1 MKGGRMKGGEIVRY
15 TGGAAAAEDDDDGC
29 GGWAATIRGKT
40 NKIAALIL
48 LASPVLAEAA
58 HTWVRNSEYGA
69 GYDRTIDAMY
79 EIFVILDNLAQDLV
93 GRQDTCTSLMDVGMG
108 MFGLK
113 NCQSGETRMR
123 GIIGSII
130 TYIQQYLGNDAA
142 TGWLTR
148 GLVTGALL
156 TSIRNY
162 ISRLLTK
169 IICTIYYFGNRGTI
183 ETWRIIKIVLSTTTQ
198 FVYDVGQSS
207 GKMALAFGGG
217 LVQYLTNL
225 PSQLRNDVPKD
236 MDVVDENIDNV
247 IMAHEDVDNVIEAV
261 DNLENVEYEED
272 DALIDDYENSD
283 EAEEDFQNVDET
295 VDMMIEY
302 LDYALRETENSDGEE
317 YLDHQM
323 LREGILRLSGRYD
336 EDQEVEDQIASQPIF
351 DYYDEEMD
359 YDSPLR
365 RATTHGG
372 IIKKKDIPFIKNLNK
387 SIQIIKKKYKLKKL
401 KKPKKPKK
409 PKKSKKI
416 MKAKKGTKKSNRAG
430 FINRYTRSNKKTSFT
445 PFIIKNLKTR
455 KHKNK
460 TRKCS

>member
-1 MKGGRMKGGEIVRY
+1 M
-15 TGGAAAAEDDDDGC
+15 
-29 GGWAATIRGKT
+29 
-40 NKIAALIL
+40 IL
-48 LASPVLAEAA
+48 LASPVLSKAA

-79 EIFVILDNLAQDLV
+79 EIFVILDNLTQDLV
-93 GRQDTCTSLMDVGMG
+93 GRQDTCTNLVDVGMG

-123 GIIGSII
+123 GIVGSII

-142 TGWLTR
+142 TGWLSR
-148 GLVTGALL
+148 GIVTGALL

-162 ISRLLTK
+162 ISQLLVK
-169 IICTIYYFGNRGTI
+169 IICTIYYFGNKGTI
-183 ETWRIIKIVLSTTTQ
+183 ETWRVIKIVLTTTTR

-236 MDVVDENIDNV
+236 MDVVDKNINNV

-261 DNLENVEYEED
+261 DNLENVEDEED
-272 DALIDDYENSD
+272 DALLDEYENSD
-283 EAEEDFQNVDET
+283 EAEEDFQNVDKT

-302 LDYALRETENSDGEE
+302 LNYALQETENSDGEE

-323 LREGILRLSGRYD
+323 LREGILRVSGRYD

-351 DYYDEEMD
+351 DNYDEEMD

-387 SIQIIKKKYKLKKL
+387 SIQIIKKKYKL
-401 KKPKKPKK
+401 KKPKK

-445 PFIIKNLKTR
+445 PFIIKNLNTR
-455 KHKNK
+455 KHKKK
-460 TRKCS
+460 TKKCS

>member
-1 MKGGRMKGGEIVRY
+1 M
-15 TGGAAAAEDDDDGC
+15 
-29 GGWAATIRGKT
+29 
-40 NKIAALIL
+40 
-48 LASPVLAEAA
+48 
-58 HTWVRNSEYGA
+58 
-69 GYDRTIDAMY
+69 
-79 EIFVILDNLAQDLV
+79 
-93 GRQDTCTSLMDVGMG
+93 
-108 MFGLK
+108 
-113 NCQSGETRMR
+113 
-123 GIIGSII
+123 
-130 TYIQQYLGNDAA
+130 
-142 TGWLTR
+142 
-148 GLVTGALL
+148 
-156 TSIRNY
+156 RNY

-261 DNLENVEYEED
+261 DNLENVEDEED
-272 DALIDDYENSD
+272 DALLDEYENSD
-283 EAEEDFQNVDET
+283 EAEEDFQNVDKT

-302 LDYALRETENSDGEE
+302 LNYALQETENSDGEE

-323 LREGILRLSGRYD
+323 LREGILRVSGRYD

-351 DYYDEEMD
+351 DNYDEEMD

-387 SIQIIKKKYKLKKL
+387 SIQIIKKKYKL
-401 KKPKKPKK
+401 KKPKK

-445 PFIIKNLKTR
+445 PFIIKNLNTR
-455 KHKNK
+455 KHKKK
-460 TRKCS
+460 TKKCS

>member
-1 MKGGRMKGGEIVRY
+1 MKGGEIVRY
-15 TGGAAAAEDDDDGC
+15 TGGAAAEDDDGC

-40 NKIAALIL
+40 NKIAVLIL
-48 LASPVLAEAA
+48 LASPALAEAA

-79 EIFVILDNLAQDLV
+79 QIFVILDNLAHDLV
-93 GRQDTCTSLMDVGMG
+93 GRQDTCTNLVDVGMG

-123 GIIGSII
+123 GIVGSII
-130 TYIQQYLGNDAA
+130 NYIQEYLGNDAA
-142 TGWLTR
+142 TAWLAR

-156 TSIRNY
+156 TSMRNY

-198 FVYDVGQSS
+198 FVIDVGQSS

-217 LVQYLTNL
+217 LVQYLTTL
-225 PSQLRNDVPKD
+225 PSQLRNDVPRD
-236 MDVVDENIDNV
+236 MDVVDENIDDV
-247 IMAHEDVDNVIEAV
+247 IVAHEDVDNVIEAV
-261 DNLENVEYEED
+261 NNLENVEDDED
-272 DALIDDYENSD
+272 DALLDEYERSD

-317 YLDHQM
+317 YLEHQM
-323 LREGILRLSGRYD
+323 IREGILRHSGRYD
-336 EDQEVEDQIASQPIF
+336 ENQEVEDQTASQQIF

-359 YDSPLR
+359 YDSPLQ
-365 RATTHGG
+365 RARTHGG

-401 KKPKKPKK
+401 KKLKKPKK

-430 FINRYTRSNKKTSFT
+430 FINRYTRSNKKIPFR

-455 KHKNK
+455 KHKKK
-460 TRKCS
+460 TRKCT